1 MEVPNVWV
9 GGPKILYRARP
20 NLSVYVAEE
29 IVDVNSPVTELQMV
43 TVPGLI
49 SVTTTS
55 PAAVLVKLRG

>member
-1 MEVPNVWV
+1 M
-9 GGPKILYRARP
+9 
-20 NLSVYVAEE
+20 YVAVE

-43 TVPGLI
+43 IVPGLI